1 MRGPTPPSPLT
12 PLSRADLCTVGRELM
27 LAGHLQD
34 RAGIPA
40 VLNGHTMDEAYEL
53 AIDEWMTASP
63 IYTQRLQRLLGFE
76 GDDVATIFK
85 GLQLDVGF
93 AHQFMDV
100 GYRLHDARNGEFWLR
115 SCGALADVVPMGE
128 PFVKGMCHD
137 IEDPTFDA
145 TAVATNARA
154 RVRPVHR
161 PPGVPRGGPDCHW
174 TVTIDESAEPTQPH
188 PYLEAM
194 ASSVVASLPNDPG
207 PDGATDPGGW
217 DGYGGPFDAGFEL
230 EHLSASALRIVL
242 REFAIQSHL
251 LARAMMTAVDRRH
264 SHAEAVAVGRA
275 LFTGIAWIASE
286 RMARALEVD
295 GTDPTALA
303 TVLPLTNLLLPA
315 DYVGVTVAAESD
327 GTTTIMLGADAAGLT
342 EGDPYSLPG
351 LLALGADE
359 IVESLVH
366 GIDPTATV
374 AVTEGQGATRAWV
387 VTPGEGSAAETP
399 DAVALVRLSTG
410 VNVTLRRRLPV
421 SVAT

>member
-1 MRGPTPPSPLT
+1 MS
-12 PLSRADLCTVGRELM
+12 
-27 LAGHLQD
+27 
-34 RAGIPA
+34 
-40 VLNGHTMDEAYEL
+40 EAYAL

-63 IYTQRLQRLLGFE
+63 IYTRRLQRLLGFE
-76 GDDVATIFK
+76 GTDMATIFK
-85 GLQLDVGF
+85 GLQLDIGF

-100 GYRLHDARNGEFWLR
+100 GYRLHDADHGEFWLR

-145 TAVATNARA
+145 TAVATNPRA

-161 PPGVPRGGPDCHW
+161 PPAVPRGGPDCHW

-188 PYLEAM
+188 PFLDAI
-194 ASSVVASLPNDPG
+194 AGSVIAHLPNEPG
-207 PDGATDPGGW
+207 PPGSGESGGW
-217 DGYGGPFDAGFEL
+217 EQYDGPFDPGFEL
-230 EHLSASALRIVL
+230 EHLSARALRIVL
-242 REFAIQSHL
+242 REFAVQAHL
-251 LARAMMTAVDRRH
+251 LARAMMCAVERRH
-264 SHAEAVAVGRA
+264 SHDEAVAVGRA
-275 LFTGIAWIASE
+275 LFTGIAWIAAE
-286 RMARALEVD
+286 RMAHALDVD
-295 GTDPTALA
+295 AADPAALSR
-303 TVLPLTNLLLPA
+303 VLPLTNLLLPA
-315 DYVGVTVAAESD
+315 DYVGVTVTAAGD
-327 GTTTIMLGADAAGLT
+327 GTTTLSLSPDASGLG

-366 GIDPTATV
+366 GVDPTATV
-374 AVTEGQGATRAWV
+374 AVTDASGPARSWV
-387 VTPGEGSAAETP
+387 VTPGGDAPAATP